1 MLPLF
6 GTPAKRTTSKLL
18 FVFVG
23 NKENP
28 SAIRISKQNRE
39 RITAAIGNLNN
50 IRTNCILLLI
60 NEEDWVGCLYAAVRY
75 AMIFLLVD
83 DDDSWLDLIA
93 RQPEGRK
100 YTLKPN

>member
-1 MLPLF
+1 
-6 GTPAKRTTSKLL
+6 
-18 FVFVG
+18 
-23 NKENP
+23 
-28 SAIRISKQNRE
+28 
-39 RITAAIGNLNN
+39 
-50 IRTNCILLLI
+50 LI